1 MAMSNEETT
10 VQRTQ
15 HAFLV
20 AWGWCG
26 EEIGLT
32 QKIQAVVLKQKTYIH
47 SPQSKVLEFLV
58 GTLAGMQHLQELS
71 LSAHPLDRDGA
82 VAEAWGQSGWADYS
96 GVSRTLSALSWAEAQ
111 AIVAVLE
118 EVSQPYLQAEL
129 QRLRLSGQR
138 LRIDGD
144 LTGLPVSNTSRT
156 YPNAAYGHMDDE
168 VRLGY
173 QAGVVSL
180 VSPTYGRIW
189 LSATHHPGDTIS
201 NTQAEGLVL
210 EAERRIEQRPKR
222 RTELLQKR
230 IEALEPHLQKILE
243 RLDTQQKAIQHYQER
258 LDETQQQIQE
268 QQTRVD
274 DLEKY
279 YQARQREERPT
290 SQLTKAHQRTQMLAC
305 RLKRRETARLSANR
319 RLAKTQAHWKEA
331 QTEKAGLQERLKHF
345 EQDNAS
351 NLEPVEAEC
360 RLDAGFGSYQN
371 VALLIEMGYEVYT
384 KSPSQQLTN
393 FLRQQ
398 IDASSTYTRVGANA
412 EMLAWPKRLLANCP
426 YPLNVA
432 VERFYT
438 GSTLK
443 HSTLLHYGTDPV
455 TQDLPQWF
463 HHYNGRQTIEAG
475 IKEGKQ
481 VFYLHK
487 IKVRSEPAIYL
498 QECCVLFAANFI
510 RWASH
515 WLAEQTQPSKH
526 ALDIRKLGIKR
537 QVQVAAHVSAQ
548 VIRNSEGRLLRFSS
562 HSAFAGKVLQLPGG
576 HP

>member
-1 MAMSNEETT
+1 MSNEETSI
-10 VQRTQ
+10 QRTQ

-20 AWGWCG
+20 AWGWFA
-26 EEIGLT
+26 EHRGLI
-32 QKIQAVVLKQKTYIH
+32 QKIQAVALKQKTYTH
-47 SPQSKVLEFLV
+47 SPQSKVLEFMV

-71 LSAHPLDRDGA
+71 LSAHPLDRDSA

-96 GVSRTLSALSWAEAQ
+96 GVSRTLSALSWAEVQ

-129 QRLRLSGQR
+129 QRLRSSGQR

-168 VRLGY
+168 IRLGY

-180 VSPTYGRIW
+180 ISPTYGRVW
-189 LSATHHPGDTIS
+189 LSATHHPGDTVS
-201 NTQAEGLVL
+201 STQAEGLVL
-210 EAERRIEQRPKR
+210 EAERRLEQRPKR
-222 RTELLQKR
+222 RTDLLQKR
-230 IEALEPHLQKILE
+230 IEGLEPHLQQIQQRLE
-243 RLDTQQKAIQHYQER
+243 AQQKTIQCAQER
-258 LDETQQQIQE
+258 LDETCQQIQD
-268 QQTRVD
+268 QQIQMEA
-274 DLEKY
+274 LEKH
-279 YQARQREERPT
+279 YQDRRRKERPT
-290 SQLTKAHQRTQMLAC
+290 SQLAKARQHIQVLVR
-305 RLKRRETARLSANR
+305 RLKRRENARLSANPH
-319 RLAKTQAHWKEA
+319 LVKTQAQWKDA
-331 QTEKAGLQERLKHF
+331 QAERSVLQERLKRF
-345 EQDNAS
+345 EQDNAT

-384 KSPSQQLTN
+384 KSPSQQLTDS
-393 FLRQQ
+393 LKRQ
-398 IDASSTYTRVGANA
+398 IDASTAYTRVGANA
-412 EMLAWPKRLLANCP
+412 EMLAWPKRLLAHCP
-426 YPLNVA
+426 YPIDVA
-432 VERFYT
+432 LERFYT

-443 HSTLLHYGTDPV
+443 HSTLLHYGIDPV
-455 TQDLPQWF
+455 VQDLPAWF
-463 HHYNGRQTIEAG
+463 NHYNGRQIIEAG

-515 WLAEQTQPSKH
+515 WLTEQAQPVKH
-526 ALDIRKLGIKR
+526 ALDVRKLGIKR

-576 HP
+576 HL

>member
-1 MAMSNEETT
+1 MSNEETL

-20 AWGWCG
+20 AWGWFA
-26 EEIGLT
+26 EETGLI
-32 QKIQAVVLKQKTYIH
+32 QKIQAVALKQKTYTH
-47 SPQSKVLEFLV
+47 SPQSKVLEFMV

-82 VAEAWGQSGWADYS
+82 VAQAWGQAGWADYS
-96 GVSRTLSALSWAEAQ
+96 GVSRTLSGLSWSEVQ

-129 QRLRLSGQR
+129 QRLRSLGKR
-138 LRIDGD
+138 LRIDAD
-144 LTGLPVSNTSRT
+144 LTGLPVSNASRT

-168 VRLGY
+168 IRLGY

-180 VSPTYGRIW
+180 ISPTYGRIW
-189 LSATHHPGDTIS
+189 LSATHHPGDTVS
-201 NTQAEGLVL
+201 STQAEELVL
-210 EAERRIEQRPKR
+210 EAERRIGQRPKR
-222 RTELLQKR
+222 RTDYLQKR
-230 IEALEPHLQKILE
+230 IEDLEPHLRQIQE
-243 RLDTQQKAIQHYQER
+243 RLEAQQKAIQRAQER
-258 LDETQQQIQE
+258 LDETRRQIQD
-268 QQTRVD
+268 QQTRLD
-274 DLEKY
+274 GLEKH
-279 YQARQREERPT
+279 YQDRRRAERPT
-290 SQLTKAHQRTQMLAC
+290 SQLAKARQRTRMLAR
-305 RLKRRETARLSANR
+305 RLKRWETARCSADQR
-319 RLAKTQAHWKEA
+319 QVKTQAQWKDA
-331 QTEKAGLQERLKHF
+331 QAERAALQERWKRF
-345 EQDNAS
+345 EQDNAT
-351 NLEPVEAEC
+351 NPEPVEAEC

-384 KSPSQQLTN
+384 KSPSQRLTDS
-393 FLRQQ
+393 LKRQ
-398 IDASSTYTRVGANA
+398 IDASTSYTRVGANA
-412 EMLAWPKRLLANCP
+412 EMLAWPKRLLTHCP
-426 YPLNVA
+426 YPVDVA
-432 VERFYT
+432 LERFYT

-443 HSTLLHYGTDPV
+443 HSTLLHFSSDPV
-455 TQDLPQWF
+455 TQDLPAWF
-463 HHYNGRQTIEAG
+463 NHYNGRQIIEAG

-515 WLAEQTQPSKH
+515 WLAEQTQPVKH
-526 ALDIRKLGIKR
+526 ALDVRKLGIKR

-562 HSAFAGKVLQLPGG
+562 HSAFAGKVLQLPAG
-576 HP
+576 HL